1 MSTVTID
8 LDEGLATLLH
18 QTNENVEL
26 AASEMIVFELY
37 RRGAISSGKAGELL
51 GMPRLDFIRYASQ
64 LGIANIDMTADE
76 WEQEKAAV
84 TAWLES

>member
-26 AASEMIVFELY
+26 AASEMIVLELY
-37 RRGAISSGKAGELL
+37 RRGAISGGKAGELL
-51 GMPRLDFIRYASQ
+51 GMPRLDFIRHASQ
-64 LGIANIDMTADE
+64 LGIPVIDMTADE
-76 WEQEKAAV
+76 WEHEKAAV

>member
-8 LDEGLATLLH
+8 LDEGLANLLH
-18 QTNENVEL
+18 QTNENVEI
-26 AASEMIVFELY
+26 AASEMIVLELY

-51 GMPRLDFIRYASQ
+51 GIPRLDFIRYASQ
-64 LGIANIDMTADE
+64 LGIPNIDMTADE

>member
-26 AASEMIVFELY
+26 AASEMIVLELY

-51 GMPRLDFIRYASQ
+51 GMKRLDFIRHASE
-64 LGIANIDMTADE
+64 LGIPVIDMSAEE
-76 WEQEKAAV
+76 WEHEKATVA
-84 TAWLES
+84 AWLES

>member
-8 LDEGLATLLH
+8 LDEGLASLLH

-26 AASEMIVFELY
+26 AASEMIVLELY
-37 RRGAISSGKAGELL
+37 RRGAISSGKAGELT
-51 GMPRLDFIRYASQ
+51 GMPRLDFIRHASQ
-64 LGIANIDMTADE
+64 LGIPNIDMTVDE

>member
-26 AASEMIVFELY
+26 ALA
-37 RRGAISSGKAGELL
+37 R
-51 GMPRLDFIRYASQ
+51 
-64 LGIANIDMTADE
+64 
-76 WEQEKAAV
+76 
-84 TAWLES
+84 

>member
-18 QTNENVEL
+18 QANENVEL
-26 AASEMIVFELY
+26 AASEMIVLELY

-64 LGIANIDMTADE
+64 LGIPNIDMTANE